1 VYPGTGSTGEDGW
14 IETAEGQIWSKGNVI
29 GSTFYEDRLKNPS
42 RWESPRMIRVG
53 LTYSL

>member
-1 VYPGTGSTGEDGW
+1 MDW
-14 IETAEGQIWSKGNVI
+14 IETAEGQIWSKGNVL

-42 RWESPRMIRVG
+42 RWESPKMIRVG